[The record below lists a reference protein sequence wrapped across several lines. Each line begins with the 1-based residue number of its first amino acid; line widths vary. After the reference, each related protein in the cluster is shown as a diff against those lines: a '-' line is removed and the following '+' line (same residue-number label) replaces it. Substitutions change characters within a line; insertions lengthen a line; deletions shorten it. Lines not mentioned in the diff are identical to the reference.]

1 MNFLK
6 QTLKGTKKYILL
18 TLVLSAVYSK
28 LLVYVPMFIQYALDG
43 IILGNISVIP
53 YFIRNL
59 FYSENKISQILVL
72 VVVLICLNIII
83 FLVNYIKL
91 KTNTLFNLKINRNV
105 KLSILEHIPK
115 LEYLEFSKI
124 DKSNVMQRVNNDAA
138 IYSDFFN
145 SQITLFFDT
154 IFVVIFA
161 VAQTIELNI
170 SVGIFIIIICSIIV
184 ILSILFFKISNPIVE
199 DIVELNR
206 DIINRTTMSVEES
219 KMLKIF
225 NRQEK
230 EINEFSKINKKCK
243 AKEITFAKLRAIYV
257 ITVHTL
263 RNFKEPFILL
273 WGGILVVKGELTLAT
288 ISILLSYATKI
299 LSYAYESSE
308 KLSKI
313 NEFIVAYKKLSN
325 LMEYKEDKE
334 INPDIELDGDIVFKD
349 VSIKIDKNEILKN
362 LNFDI
367 KLGENVAIIG
377 DNGSGKTIIAK
388 TLIGFYD
395 YTGEIF
401 IGKNNIKNV
410 SKNSIRSYIGIVLQD
425 TYLFTDTIKNNIN
438 ITSKIVSDSEIIE
451 VCRLADIYE
460 DIKKFEG
467 NIQYVIGNG
476 GNNISGGQKQRI
488 AIARTL
494 LRDNKFIVFDDSLS
508 KLDTKTKLN
517 ILNNIISIKRGSI
530 ILSHDVEVVKKCD
543 KVLFINNKTVIV
555 GKHEELMERQSTYK
569 DIIEMTQNKIF
580 AEEEI

>member
-18 TLVLSAVYSK
+18 TFVLSAVYSK

-43 IILGNISVIP
+43 IILGNTSVIP

>member
-299 LSYAYESSE
+299 LS
-308 KLSKI
+308 
-313 NEFIVAYKKLSN
+313 
-325 LMEYKEDKE
+325 
-334 INPDIELDGDIVFKD
+334 
-349 VSIKIDKNEILKN
+349 
-362 LNFDI
+362 
-367 KLGENVAIIG
+367 
-377 DNGSGKTIIAK
+377 
-388 TLIGFYD
+388 
-395 YTGEIF
+395 
-401 IGKNNIKNV
+401 
-410 SKNSIRSYIGIVLQD
+410 
-425 TYLFTDTIKNNIN
+425 
-438 ITSKIVSDSEIIE
+438 
-451 VCRLADIYE
+451 
-460 DIKKFEG
+460 
-467 NIQYVIGNG
+467 
-476 GNNISGGQKQRI
+476 
-488 AIARTL
+488 
-494 LRDNKFIVFDDSLS
+494 
-508 KLDTKTKLN
+508 
-517 ILNNIISIKRGSI
+517 
-530 ILSHDVEVVKKCD
+530 
-543 KVLFINNKTVIV
+543 
-555 GKHEELMERQSTYK
+555 
-569 DIIEMTQNKIF
+569 
-580 AEEEI
+580 

>member
-43 IILGNISVIP
+43 IILGNTSVIP